1 MCNFAAVNR
10 DSESRV
16 LAFCVEQRS
25 RFDAGAWARFSAVSR
40 AELAT
45 AARYLAGVAWYGHQP
60 ALRAVADSLSEE
72 SFAALVRD
80 TGFDPGRFAGLLQA
94 HLRHAGQAVAA

>member
-1 MCNFAAVNR
+1 MNR
-10 DSESRV
+10 DSESRL
-16 LAFCVEQRS
+16 LAFCVAQRS
-25 RFDAGAWARFSAVSR
+25 GFDAGAWTPFSAVSR
-40 AELAT
+40 AELAAT
-45 AARYLAGVAWYGHQP
+45 ARYLAGVAWYGHEP
-60 ALRAVADSLSEE
+60 ALRAVADSLSKE